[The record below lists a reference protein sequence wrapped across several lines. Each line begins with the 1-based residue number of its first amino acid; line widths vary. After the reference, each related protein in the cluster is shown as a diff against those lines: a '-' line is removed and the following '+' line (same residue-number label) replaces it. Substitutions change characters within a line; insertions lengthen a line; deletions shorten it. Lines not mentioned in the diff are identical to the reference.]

1 VLVGG
6 RDIRDCQGGGK
17 GCRMRAKAER
27 AKQNVVTGDH
37 VTERRALLM
46 LSLGREAVSVGR
58 K

>member
-1 VLVGG
+1 
-6 RDIRDCQGGGK
+6 
-17 GCRMRAKAER
+17 MRAKAER

-37 VTERRALLM
+37 VCVCDSMTGDHVTERRVLLM